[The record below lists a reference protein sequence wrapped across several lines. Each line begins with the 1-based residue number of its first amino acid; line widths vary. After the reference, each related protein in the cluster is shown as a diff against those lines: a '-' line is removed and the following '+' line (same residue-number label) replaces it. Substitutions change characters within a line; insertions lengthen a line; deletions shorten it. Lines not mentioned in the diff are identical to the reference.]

1 MRCGCISPFSCSP
14 RHTRNNPGHLL
25 GGQRVHRASTSPAI
39 AMNKARN
46 TFSPAR
52 SSRTYRSLRPLYKF
66 YPVAGFSSTKI
77 KTRLEFF
84 EKLILQMNLMVKWG
98 LGGGACGNVG
108 SGKRGGIGW
117 GGLLHFRDRE
127 IIEVTDRYW

>member
-1 MRCGCISPFSCSP
+1 MWVGNEMMHLSFSCLPPHPS
-14 RHTRNNPGHLL
+14 NNPGHLL

-77 KTRLEFF
+77 KTRLEFPK
-84 EKLILQMNLMVKWG
+84 KLDLKMNLVVKWG

-108 SGKRGGIGW
+108 SGKRGELDGADYSISGT
-117 GGLLHFRDRE
+117 GRLLR
-127 IIEVTDRYW
+127 